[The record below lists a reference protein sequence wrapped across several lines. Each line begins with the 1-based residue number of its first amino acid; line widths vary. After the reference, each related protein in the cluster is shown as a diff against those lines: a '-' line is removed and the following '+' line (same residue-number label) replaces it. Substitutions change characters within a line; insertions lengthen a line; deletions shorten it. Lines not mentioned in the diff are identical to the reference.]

1 MAQPLAS
8 PHGNQKIIQLIVQ
21 PEQREIGLQSQAQ
34 RLGIGGAHV
43 VCGDWSFGGV
53 VKRFD
58 VRPFQPGHVERQLIF
73 RCNQFGLRRQRNCVM
88 Q

>member
-1 MAQPLAS
+1 MAQPLTT

-34 RLGIGGAHV
+34 RLGIGGTHFV
-43 VCGDWSFGGV
+43 GGDWSFDGV

-58 VRPFQPGHVERQLIF
+58 VRPFQPGHVERQLVF
-73 RCNQFGLRRQRNCVM
+73 RRNQLGV
-88 Q
+88 